1 MRESRADGGYSMI
14 PLVDLDAIP
23 ATAAAPTAA
32 GAPTAAA
39 APPPSGA
46 KHERKRKASAPPPK
60 ESRQAPKR
68 VAVKCKPS
76 SEATATQWLPLPG
89 GKAVAAPARG
99 VLGRLGAAC
108 PEPGRGKA
116 GGNSLPEPESKGK
129 YKGKPGDPFWVCRSC
144 GTRSW
149 EARSSCRKC
158 GVAKPPGAKITHPPK
173 RRGG

>member
-1 MRESRADGGYSMI
+1 MI
-14 PLVDLDAIP
+14 PLVDLDALP
-23 ATAAAPTAA
+23 ATAA
-32 GAPTAAA
+32 APTAAA
-39 APPPSGA
+39 APPPSGT
-46 KHERKRKASAPPPK
+46 KHERKRKASATPPK

-68 VAVKCKPS
+68 VAAKCKPS
-76 SEATATQWLPLPG
+76 SEATATQWPPLPG

-108 PEPGRGKA
+108 SDRGKA
-116 GGNSLPEPESKGK
+116 GGDSLPEPESKGK

-158 GVAKPPGAKITHPPK
+158 GVAKPLGAKITHPPK